1 MYTQHDACGNTILA
15 RGCIVATALQH
26 PKVSYMFINLWAIMA
41 QFMVIAN
48 W

>member
-1 MYTQHDACGNTILA
+1 MMLAVILLA
-15 RGCIVATALQH
+15 RGCIIATVLQH